1 MFFFPFRRIQ
11 TKREQSNII
20 ISFIISHFISRSI
33 YSLFHSCIL
42 KSDLGSQYHLTK
54 GTVSNW
60 SKYSI
65 LLTQWY
71 CLNKG
76 KSNSVSLTRW
86 YCLKEGKSNSVLL
99 TRRYCLTKGIISS
112 WPNLNSS
119 RDLAQHN
126 THIQVGV
133 WPNKILI
140 SSWDLAQH
148 NTYHCQ
154 SAVLYQLYRLYKEN

>member
-1 MFFFPFRRIQ
+1 MFFFSFRRIQ
-11 TKREQSNII
+11 TKREQNNPI

-65 LLTQWY
+65 LLT
-71 CLNKG
+71 
-76 KSNSVSLTRW
+76 RW
-86 YCLKEGKSNSVLL
+86 YCLKKGKSNSVLL

-140 SSWDLAQH
+140 SSWPNLNSSRDLAQH
-148 NTYHCQ
+148 NTYCQ
-154 SAVLYQLYRLYKEN
+154 SAVLY